1 MPPLFCTVAPE
12 EPGPQT
18 SFVCD
23 WLAGSKSVIHVGFL
37 FLLMLFAPEENGVI
51 STKSSSPG
59 QAERS
64 GFCAKTLTTS

>member
-12 EPGPQT
+12 EPRLQT
-18 SFVCD
+18 SCGCD
-23 WLAGSKSVIHVGFL
+23 WLAHSKSVIHVGFL
-37 FLLMLFAPEENGVI
+37 FLLMLFTPEENGVI